1 MQTKSKTLLRFPL
14 YFAAILFLFSSCN
27 KKNLIVHLELNS
39 STPQIVYAAEKFKE
53 LVQTNGLIF
62 SASNADLTIR
72 ASLDAAN
79 LKPEAYKIVSQ
90 NNLVEVTG
98 GDAVGLMYGLL
109 EVKNQLKSGARS
121 IKSIEESPNLMFRAI
136 KHNLPWSTYRNSEAL
151 SLHYETCRDTNY
163 WKAFLDMM
171 VENRFN
177 KLTLWNLH
185 PFSFMVKTAKYPEG
199 CSLTDQ
205 ELAEWQKMWHTL
217 FRMAK
222 DRGVETYLVNWN
234 IFVSPEFAKAHNVCD
249 YCLQGKHFVPQGD
262 TSAITKDFYRESIKA
277 VIDTYP
283 DLTGLGVTLG
293 EGMGNMTAEDRQNW
307 ILDNY
312 IQGMR
317 MASRKA
323 KFIYR
328 VPLSAGT
335 GSGGATSVETEK
347 LTRSALDTLTCFDG
361 PINIELKFN
370 WSHAYSTPHL
380 VKVHGG
386 KLNDVYWNPMP
397 TNYYLAWMMR
407 NEDFFMLRWG
417 QPDFIRKHIATNA
430 HPHVNGYYVGSETYI
445 PAKDY
450 ITSLPGTSYRYAF
463 ERQWMYYKMMG
474 RLLYNPNTPD
484 EFFMDEFEQR
494 FPKQGKKLF
503 NAQAKAST
511 VPLVIA
517 SWQNAT
523 WDFSLYSEGMLRS
536 VVNDSV
542 KVQKLISLDDMAE
555 KTPMEPAY
563 LSITDFLANENNVPV
578 GKISPFHLAD
588 SLETICNQALME
600 SKKIKPRESVDLL
613 YEVSDIKAWANLGLY
628 FSNKLRAAVEYK
640 RFKTSND
647 KNDLGKAIEWLT
659 KATANWHTLVEV
671 TQPVYEPVP
680 LTHFCENSPGYKEL
694 YFHWSIVEEQ
704 VKAELDWL
712 KSLKNS
718 NQ

>member
-1 MQTKSKTLLRFPL
+1 MKLKSILLYPL
-14 YFAAILFLFSSCN
+14 YFAAIAFLLSSCN
-27 KKNLIVHLELNS
+27 KENLTVRLELNAS
-39 STPQIVYAAEKFKE
+39 APQIDYTAEKFKE
-53 LVQTNGLIF
+53 LEQTNGIVF
-62 SASNADLTIR
+62 SDSSADITIH
-72 ASLDAAN
+72 ATLDTAG

-90 NNLVEVTG
+90 NNLIEVTG

-109 EVKNQLKSGARS
+109 EVRNQLKAGAT
-121 IKSIEESPNLMFRAI
+121 IIENKEESPNLMFRAI
-136 KHNLPWSTYRNSEAL
+136 KFNLPWDSYRRSPAL
-151 SLHYETCRDTNY
+151 QQHFETCRDTIF

-185 PFSFMVKTAKYPEG
+185 PFSYMVKTEKYPEG

-205 ELAEWQKMWHTL
+205 ELAEWQKFWTSL

-222 DRGVETYLVNWN
+222 NLGIETYLVNWN
-234 IFVSPEFAKAHNVCD
+234 IFVSPEFAKAHNVCS
-249 YCLQGKHFVPQGD
+249 YCLEGKHFVPQGD
-262 TSAITKDFYRESIKA
+262 TSAITKDFYRESIRD
-277 VIDTYP
+277 VLNTYP
-283 DLTGLGVTLG
+283 DLTGLGITLG
-293 EGMGNMTAEDRQNW
+293 EGMGNMTAQERQDW
-307 ILDNY
+307 ILENFVG
-312 IQGMR
+312 GMR

-335 GSGGATSVETEK
+335 GSGGATSVETEQ

-370 WSHAYSTPHL
+370 WSHAYSTPTL

-417 QPDFIRKHIATNA
+417 QTDFVRKHIATNV

-450 ITSLPGTSYRYAF
+450 ITSLPGSSYQYAF
-463 ERQWMYYKMMG
+463 ERQWMYYKVLG

-484 EFFMDEFEQR
+484 EYFMNEFNQR
-494 FPKQGKKLF
+494 FPKKGEKLF
-503 NAQAKAST
+503 QAQANASK

-517 SWQNAT
+517 SWQNAS
-523 WDFSLYSEGMLRS
+523 WDFSLYSEGFLYSTRI
-536 VVNDSV
+536 DD
-542 KVQKLISLDDMAE
+542 KKAQKLIPLTDMAD

-563 LSITDFLANENNVPV
+563 LSIADFLANEKNVPA

-588 SLETICNQALME
+588 SLEAVCNQAL
-600 SKKIKPRESVDLL
+600 KDVNGIKPGKNVDLL

-640 RFKTSND
+640 RFKTSNEA
-647 KNDLGKAIEWLT
+647 KDLEKSVEWLT
-659 KATANWHTLVEV
+659 KATENWRALVEA
-671 TQPVYEPVP
+671 TTPVYKPVP
-680 LTHFCENSPGYKEL
+680 LTHFCENEGEPKDL
-694 YFHWSIVEEQ
+694 PFHWSIVEKE
-704 VKAELDWL
+704 VIDELEWL
-712 KSLKNS
+712 KAQGK
-718 NQ
+718 

>member
-1 MQTKSKTLLRFPL
+1 MLTKSKTLLRFPL
-14 YFAAILFLFSSCN
+14 FFAAIIFLLISCN
-27 KKNLIVHLELNS
+27 KKNLTVHLELNS
-39 STPQIVYAAEKFKE
+39 EAPQIVYAAEKLKE
-53 LVQTNGLIF
+53 LQQTNGLIF
-62 SASNADLTIR
+62 SDSSSGLTIR
-72 ASLDAAN
+72 TSLDSVN

-109 EVKNQLKSGARS
+109 EVKNQLKSGRGTVES
-121 IKSIEESPNLMFRAI
+121 KEESPNLMFRAI
-136 KHNLPWSTYRNSEAL
+136 KFNLPWDSYRRSPAL
-151 SLHYETCRDTNY
+151 DLHYETCRDTIFWEN
-163 WKAFLDMM
+163 FLDMM

-185 PFSFMVKTAKYPEG
+185 PFSYMVKTAKYPEG
-199 CSLTDQ
+199 CSVSDEDLP
-205 ELAEWQKMWHTL
+205 EWQKFWHTL

-222 DRGVETYLVNWN
+222 NRGVETYLVNWN

-249 YCLQGKHFVPQGD
+249 YCLEGKHFVPQGD
-262 TSAITKDFYRESIKA
+262 TSAVTKDFYRESIKA
-277 VIDTYP
+277 VLDTYP
-283 DLTGLGVTLG
+283 DLTGLGITLG
-293 EGMGNMTAEDRQNW
+293 EGMGNMTAEERQNW
-307 ILDNY
+307 ILENF
-312 IQGMR
+312 IGGMR

-335 GSGGATSVETEK
+335 SSGGATSVETEK

-370 WSHAYSTPHL
+370 WSHAFSTPTL

-397 TNYYLAWMMR
+397 VNYSLSWMMR

-417 QPDFIRKHIATNA
+417 QPDFIRKHITTNVQ
-430 HPHVNGYYVGSETYI
+430 PHVNGYYVGSETYI

-450 ITSLPGTSYRYAF
+450 ITLLPGSSYKYAF
-463 ERQWMYYKMMG
+463 ERHWMYYKVMG

-484 EFFMDEFEQR
+484 EFFIDEFEQR
-494 FPKQGKKLF
+494 FPKQGNKLF
-503 NAQAKAST
+503 EAQSKASV
-511 VPLVIA
+511 VPLVIG

-523 WDFSLYSEGMLRS
+523 WDFSLYSEGFMYS
-536 VVNDSV
+536 TKIDD
-542 KVQKLISLDDMAE
+542 KKAQKLIPLTDMAE
-555 KTPMEPAY
+555 KMPMEPAY
-563 LSITDFLANENNVPV
+563 MSITDFLANENSVPA
-578 GKISPFHLAD
+578 GKISPYYLAD
-588 SLETICNQALME
+588 SLEVICNQTLKE
-600 SKKIKPRESVDLL
+600 VKGIKPGKNVDLI

-647 KNDLGKAIEWLT
+647 VKDLEKSIEWLT
-659 KATANWHTLVEV
+659 KATENWHTLVEA
-671 TQPVYEPVP
+671 TTPVYKPVP
-680 LTHFCENSPGYKEL
+680 LTHFCENEEEAKDQK
-694 YFHWSIVEEQ
+694 FHWSIVEDQ

-712 KSLKNS
+712 KSLQN
-718 NQ
+718 